1 MAIAVWRLLN
11 GKSQKGFAIKCHLV
25 SNSERMP
32 FIAIKCHKKTMKRL
46 LTLLSLCALCACEPT
61 IENPPHEEPARP
73 ENAISTL
80 TEDIEVNFDANTSL
94 CYADCFGDYYK
105 TGLDM
110 WQLYFLEFET
120 KEQLLI
126 EVMVN
131 PNDLTVP
138 TGTFHATSDIHKAN
152 GMLKGIVD
160 DEGYM
165 SYSWYLRTSK
175 VGTMVTTAPIAKG
188 SVTVT
193 ENGDGTH
200 TATFD
205 LEDDALNKISGGFTG
220 KMIVEDFRL

>member
-1 MAIAVWRLLN
+1 
-11 GKSQKGFAIKCHLV
+11 
-25 SNSERMP
+25 
-32 FIAIKCHKKTMKRL
+32 
-46 LTLLSLCALCACEPT
+46 LCACDPT
-61 IENPPHEEPARP
+61 IENPTHEETPPPELPQRP

-80 TEDIEVNFDANTSL
+80 TGDIEVNFDADTSL

-138 TGTFHATSDIHKAN
+138 TGTFHATSDIHKAG
-152 GMLKGIVD
+152 GMLKGIID

-193 ENGDGTH
+193 DNGDGTH
-200 TATFD
+200 TATFN
-205 LEDDALNKISGGFTG
+205 LEDDAFNKISGSFTG